1 MKAHEIWA
9 LLRGLHLQ
17 GTVFGFG
24 PLPHG
29 PNGLEALGPTEG
41 LVLCLARAAR

>member
-1 MKAHEIWA
+1 METLGLWA
-9 LLRGLHLQ
+9 LLCGLCLQ
-17 GTVFGFG
+17 GTIFGFG

-41 LVLCLARAAR
+41 QVLCLARTAI